1 MFGEERVSKIKVH
14 PDFDRFS
21 ESFELSE
28 WPCSRYSSKA
38 KQLWVGRQYGELI
51 KNWSY
56 RKSCQSS
63 LYCGRGSR
71 KRDTLLSCNPLTGT
85 QNMLSP
91 AHSFRLQPQDLPV
104 LSVENETPVLRN
116 FVFELGCFVFEF
128 RQCFGIRFLW
138 VSFLLLPGSTP
149 DMNSRRGWEKIDK
162 QDFLII
168 VKIKTLGELCILMCG
183 RFPSEGLCVL
193 QMRAHISV
201 VFN

>member
-1 MFGEERVSKIKVH
+1 
-14 PDFDRFS
+14 
-21 ESFELSE
+21 
-28 WPCSRYSSKA
+28 
-38 KQLWVGRQYGELI
+38 
-51 KNWSY
+51 
-56 RKSCQSS
+56 
-63 LYCGRGSR
+63 
-71 KRDTLLSCNPLTGT
+71 
-85 QNMLSP
+85 MLSP

-168 VKIKTLGELCILMCG
+168 VKIKTLGELCVLMCG
-183 RFPSEGLCVL
+183 RFPWDGHCVL
-193 QMRAHISV
+193 QMKAHISV
-201 VFN
+201 VFNYLIHFQGESPIEAFLVSISSPTGNKESLLIIIVLIVRFSVCNLLNRPYNMKITSL

>member
-1 MFGEERVSKIKVH
+1 
-14 PDFDRFS
+14 
-21 ESFELSE
+21 
-28 WPCSRYSSKA
+28 
-38 KQLWVGRQYGELI
+38 
-51 KNWSY
+51 
-56 RKSCQSS
+56 
-63 LYCGRGSR
+63 
-71 KRDTLLSCNPLTGT
+71 
-85 QNMLSP
+85 MLSP

-183 RFPSEGLCVL
+183 RFPWEGLCVY
-193 QMRAHISV
+193 RWEHIFPLSLINWSI
-201 VFN
+201 FKESRQLRLFWLAFHHQLETRNLF